1 MANITIISKQ
11 NGVGIVLPSG
21 YVHIGDPDG
30 DFVAEAGSATGYIN
44 IKRDIDDYYIAKEL
58 YYTSVKD
65 SSGST
70 IGTSGA
76 DCVSKLNSL
85 HFNRTSK
92 ISEIDDVSLQN
103 TIAEGQILRY
113 VNVGGGVLRI
123 SNETA
128 VNQFQ
133 SFTDPQSAGDFQYGA
148 RLIFDAYGT
157 SPSATAGTLVSFG
170 NTNVGAVGAQSASAA
185 ATGMLLV
192 VTSAG
197 TGDELLVEGVVK
209 MSSNTGWSTAKK
221 GAPLYMSTQ
230 AGSLTVTA
238 PSTAGDFVRIVGHVV
253 DAANSTI
260 YFKPDVNWVEL

>member
-1 MANITIISKQ
+1 MAIKVIGKQ
-11 NGVGIVLPSG
+11 NGVAILLPNEE
-21 YVHIGDPDG
+21 YYFADPDG
-30 DFVAEAGSATGYIN
+30 DLVAENGSIAGYVN
-44 IKRDIDDYYIAKEL
+44 IKESLTGRYIAKEL
-58 YYTSVKD
+58 YYTSVLD
-65 SSGST
+65 SSGNV
-70 IGTSGA
+70 IGSSGSN
-76 DCVSKLNSL
+76 CVSLLNSNY
-85 HFNRTSK
+85 FDRTSK

-230 AGSLTVTA
+230 AGSLTATA